1 MSEPS
6 VKSDLL
12 GRVERSWEELDQL
25 VGALSDDQLSRPGPD
40 GWAIK
45 DHLAHLAAWEL
56 SLVGLL
62 EGRDRVAA
70 MGLPSADYHDV
81 DQLNAEVLA
90 LHRRLGAAEA
100 RALLDDANDRV
111 RAALGRLSDED
122 LQRPYAHYQAHENEA
137 QGKQPVIGW
146 VVGNTYEHVEEHRQI
161 IAGLVP

>member
-1 MSEPS
+1 MSAPD

-12 GRVERSWEELDQL
+12 DRIERSWTELGQL
-25 VGALSDDQLSRPGPD
+25 VGALDDEQLMRPGPD

-70 MGLPSADYHDV
+70 MGLPAAGDHDL
-81 DQLNAEVLA
+81 DQLNAEVFE
-90 LHRRLGAAEA
+90 LHRGLGSAEA
-100 RALLDDANDRV
+100 RALLDDANVQV
-111 RAALGRLSDED
+111 RNALGRLSDED
-122 LQRPYAHYQAHENEA
+122 LQRPYAHYQADADDEGSA
-137 QGKQPVIGW
+137 QPVIGW
-146 VVGNTYEHVEEHRQI
+146 VVGNTYEHVQEHRRM